1 MDRSVRSNIP
11 HTPAHNPQSDVAHPL
26 HRVYRKRIR
35 GIRLRW
41 FGSGCVLGVLVGML
55 VTLLASALVV
65 TQLPSVVQSF
75 SGAPDVAVVIGENY
89 LNREATNRI
98 KGSYPTGVPNLVITG
113 LAIDLKPQNR
123 MDLQVD
129 FNADFSIT
137 KLDVMAAVKNELTV
151 QNGKLVIS
159 TIGDPQL
166 GNLNLP
172 LELLPFDINSSVKQA
187 INKVNNDLLI
197 SEINNSLQSGF
208 GGTDFTVEGVTTD
221 DSGMTIRLQHK

>member
-11 HTPAHNPQSDVAHPL
+11 HTPTYNPQSDAAHPL

-35 GIRLRW
+35 GIRMRW
-41 FGSGCVLGVLVGML
+41 FGSGCALGVLVGVL

-65 TQLPSVVQSF
+65 TQIPSVVQSF

-89 LNREATNRI
+89 LNREATTRI
-98 KGSYPTGVPNLVITG
+98 KGSYPTGVSNLIITG
-113 LAIDLKPQNR
+113 LNIDLKPQNR

-129 FNADFSIT
+129 FNADLAIT
-137 KLDVMAAVKNELTV
+137 KIDVKAVVKNELTV
-151 QNGKLVIS
+151 QNGKLVIT

-172 LELLPFDINSSVKQA
+172 LELLPFDLNTSVKQA
-187 INKVNNDLLI
+187 IDKVNNDLLI
-197 SEINNSLQSGF
+197 SEINSSLQSGF
-208 GGTDFTVEGVTTD
+208 GGTNFTVEGVTTD